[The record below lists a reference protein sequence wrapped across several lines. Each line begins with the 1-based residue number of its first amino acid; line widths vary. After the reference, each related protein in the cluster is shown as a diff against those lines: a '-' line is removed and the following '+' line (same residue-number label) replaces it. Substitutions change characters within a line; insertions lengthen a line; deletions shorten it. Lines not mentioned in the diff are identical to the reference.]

1 MFDVL
6 ITGGRVIDGV
16 GSVWFGGGVAI
27 EGDRLKVLRGDTS
40 SVQAARTID
49 AAGCVVAPGFI
60 DTHTHSDLF
69 ALSDPLH
76 EPKIMQGV
84 CTEGIGLD
92 GLGYAPLSPTNLRMM
107 KRYLSGL
114 NGNPKV
120 DAEWSSVGEYL
131 QAYNRRTSGNVMF
144 FIPNGAVRVEV
155 VGWEDRPASR
165 EEIERMQAE
174 VARGMEEGAFGL
186 SSGLSY
192 VPSIYADT
200 DELVELCRVV
210 AGYGGVYV
218 THVRYGLGDMAFDPF
233 REAIEIG
240 RRSGVAVHIS
250 HLFTFPV
257 TRGKPEEIL
266 RLIDE
271 ARDSGV
277 DVTFDAYP
285 YEAGSSLL
293 HMHIPRWAHNGG
305 PDALLQRIKSPEAW
319 AKMTAGSGAGKEI
332 GLPDIGD
339 LVISAVES
347 EKNKW
352 CEGKSLKAIGEKL
365 KKDPWAVMRDLLIEE
380 DLAVAFY
387 GFAGHYPDVRVIMQ
401 HPAHM
406 FCSDGLLIGDM
417 PNPRTFGAFPK
428 VLGRFAR
435 EEKVLTMEQAV
446 RKMTAV
452 PARRF
457 GLKDRGVLLDGM
469 KADIVVFNPDTV
481 RDRATFA
488 EPKQYP
494 VGIEYVFVNGRM
506 VVEKGKHTGALPGQ
520 ALVRG
525 E

>member
-1 MFDVL
+1 MFDVF
-6 ITGGRVIDGV
+6 ISGGRVIDGV
-16 GSVWFGGGVAI
+16 SSTWFRGDIAI
-27 EGDRLKVLRGDTS
+27 EGDRVKVLRGDTS
-40 SVQAARTID
+40 AVSAVRAID
-49 AAGCVVAPGFI
+49 ATECVVAPGFI

-69 ALSDPLH
+69 ALSEPRH

-92 GLGYAPLSPTNLRMM
+92 GLGYAPLSKANLQMM
-107 KRYLSGL
+107 KHYLSGL
-114 NGNPKV
+114 NGNPKLDV
-120 DAEWSSVGEYL
+120 EWSSVSEFL
-131 QAYNRRTSGNVMF
+131 KAYYQRTSGNVIF

-155 VGWEDRPASR
+155 LGWKDRQATK
-165 EEIERMQAE
+165 EEIERMKME
-174 VARGMEEGAFGL
+174 VRKGMEEGAFGL

-200 DELVELCRVV
+200 DELVELCKVV
-210 AGYGGVYV
+210 AEYGGVYV
-218 THVRYGLGDMAFDPF
+218 THVRYGLGDCALDPF
-233 REAIEIG
+233 KEAVEIG

-250 HLFTFPV
+250 HYFTFPI
-257 TRGKPEEIL
+257 TRGHPDKL
-266 RLIDE
+266 LHLIDE

-305 PDALLQRIKSPEAW
+305 PDALLARLKSPEDW
-319 AKMTAGSGAGKEI
+319 GKMAAGSGAGQEI
-332 GLPDIGD
+332 GLPDIGE
-339 LVISAVES
+339 LVISAVET

-352 CEGKSLKAIGEKL
+352 CQGRTLKAIGEAL
-365 KKDPWAVMRDLLIEE
+365 GKDPWTVMRDLLIDE
-380 DLAVAFY
+380 DLAVGFY
-387 GFAGHYPDVRVIMQ
+387 GFSGHYPDVRVIMQ

-406 FCSDGLLIGDM
+406 FCSDGLLNGDM

-446 RKMTAV
+446 RKMTTV
-452 PARRF
+452 PAQRF
-457 GLKDRGVLLDGM
+457 GLKDRGILRDGM

-488 EPKQYP
+488 QPKQYP
-494 VGIEYVFVNGRM
+494 VGIDYVFVNGKM

-520 ALVRG
+520 ALLRQG
-525 E
+525 